1 LIIHVDLL
9 DKLRTLRVH
18 AELRR
23 HFGRVRKRNVRS
35 EWFIIARGCIEQ
47 LRRARDRLS
56 AHFRGHAHAS
66 GDEHVAAKSDNRGA
80 GKTRIGH
87 FQWHSLATSKRFRRI
102 CRCSFDLL
110 SISLFTMQTF
120 EFVTN
125 EDGSVAYLYS
135 LTSGHVARSFA
146 HAAARSAGL
155 DEKIVKRALEV
166 IADFAWR
173 MFKPFT
179 CENHVNSIILIDI
192 VRILKIKTF
201 VDIRKI

>member
-1 LIIHVDLL
+1 VSGLSLLAAVLNNFVERGTDCPHIFVATHMHRVMNMLPRSPIIEEQV
-9 DKLRTLRVH
+9 
-18 AELRR
+18 RR
-23 HFGRVRKRNVRS
+23 GRVIFS
-35 EWFIIARGCIEQ
+35 GT
-47 LRRARDRLS
+47 RDAEAIS
-56 AHFRGHAHAS
+56 S
-66 GDEHVAAKSDNRGA
+66 N
-80 GKTRIGH
+80 
-87 FQWHSLATSKRFRRI
+87 

-166 IADFAWR
+166 IADFASR
-173 MFKPFT
+173 TFKTFT
-179 CENHVNSIILIDI
+179 CKNHVNSIILIDI
-192 VRILKIKTF
+192 VRILKTKTF
-201 VDIRKI
+201 VGIRKI